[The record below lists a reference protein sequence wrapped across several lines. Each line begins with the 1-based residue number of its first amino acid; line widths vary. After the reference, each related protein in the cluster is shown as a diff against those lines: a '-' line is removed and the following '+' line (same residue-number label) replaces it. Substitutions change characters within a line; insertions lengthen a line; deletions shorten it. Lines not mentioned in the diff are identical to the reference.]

1 MVQLILRSGRLAR
14 VAGLMIRA
22 LSTQA
27 QPHPVKDESRELIV
41 RYLDGK
47 DNGIAVLGLNRGEAR
62 NSLSK
67 SLLRRMAEAVSNIE
81 RDKKVRVLIVRS
93 LVPKVFCAGADL
105 RERVKMEPEE
115 VGQFVSSIRGL
126 MRDIENLSAPVIA
139 ALDGH
144 ALGGGL
150 EMALACDIR
159 TAAADSKLGLV
170 ETKLAIIPGA
180 GGTQR
185 LPRIVGPAIAKE
197 MIFTAKVVDGREAQ
211 QMGLVNRVVEQNKDG
226 DAAYQQALQIA
237 REILPNGPI
246 GVKLAKVAIS
256 KGIEVPI
263 DDGLEIEKQCYAQLL
278 DTEDRLEGLAAFAAK
293 RVPVYRGL

>member
-1 MVQLILRSGRLAR
+1 MVQLIRTTSSLTLLAN
-14 VAGLMIRA
+14 LSIRA

-27 QPHPVKDESRELIV
+27 QPRPMKVDTSRELIV
-41 RYLDGK
+41 KYLDGK
-47 DNGIAVLGLNRGEAR
+47 DNGIAVLGLNRPEAR

-67 SLLRRMAEAVSNIE
+67 SLLRQMIEAVNHIE
-81 RDKKVRVLIVRS
+81 QDKKVRVLIVRS
-93 LVPKVFCAGADL
+93 LIPKIFCAGADL
-105 RERVKMEPEE
+105 RERAKMEPQE
-115 VGQFVSSIRGL
+115 VGGFVSSLRDL
-126 MRDIENLSAPVIA
+126 MRDIENLSAPTIV

-159 TAAADSKLGLV
+159 TAAADSKMGLV

-197 MIFTAKVVDGREAQ
+197 MIFTAKIVDGIEAKQ
-211 QMGLVNRVVEQNKDG
+211 LGLVNRAVPQNKDG

-246 GVKLAKVAIS
+246 GVK
-256 KGIEVPI
+256 
-263 DDGLEIEKQCYAQLL
+263 
-278 DTEDRLEGLAAFAAK
+278 
-293 RVPVYRGL
+293 